1 MIYKTEQQIKKINKI
16 NNKVKEFVKNIDE
29 LEIDIIKKNNINER
43 NINLYKLML
52 ENIILEHHE
61 ACKKIIK

>member
-1 MIYKTEQQIKKINKI
+1 MRYKTEREIKII
-16 NNKVKEFVKNIDE
+16 NNEVKEFIKNIDE

-43 NINLYKLML
+43 NINLYKMML

>member
-1 MIYKTEQQIKKINKI
+1 MRYKTEREIKII
-16 NNKVKEFVKNIDE
+16 NNEVKEFIKNIDE

-43 NINLYKLML
+43 NINLYKMML
-52 ENIILEHHE
+52 ENIIFEHHE